1 MIEMCSETTPPRI
14 SFSSDLGH
22 EDVEPV
28 GHHESRSDASLLDIN
43 CDFEFSFTSSCG
55 GHESSSADELFS
67 HGVILPTQPRVI
79 GSQKPAKGTEK
90 NPSFSL
96 LPPLPNPKKESAKEA
111 MVVSSDNMQQKP
123 QSSKSFWG
131 FKRSSSLNCE
141 NKRSLLCS
149 LPLLLRSN
157 STGSAPN
164 PKRSLFKDFYRQSS
178 KQQPSIS
185 MAKSASVSSS
195 SSSSSNSNPYTV
207 QQKLSLKKNHGG
219 SYNANNGVRIIPV
232 LNVPPPYISKGTAK
246 FFGLGSFLHHG
257 KDKKSKK

>member
-1 MIEMCSETTPPRI
+1 MCSETSPPRI

-22 EDVEPV
+22 EDIEPV
-28 GHHESRSDASLLDIN
+28 GHHQSRRDTSLLDMN

-67 HGVILPTQPRVI
+67 HGVILPTQPRSRVF
-79 GSQKPAKGTEK
+79 GSPKPAKGCEK
-90 NPSFSL
+90 NQSFSL
-96 LPPLPNPKKESAKEA
+96 LPPLPSPKKDGDKEA
-111 MVVSSDNMQQKP
+111 MVVSSDMEEQKP

-141 NKRSLLCS
+141 NKTSLLCS

-157 STGSAPN
+157 STGSVSN
-164 PKRSLFKDFYRQSS
+164 PKRSLSKDLNKQGS
-178 KQQPSIS
+178 KKQPSIS

-195 SSSSSNSNPYTV
+195 SSSSSISNPYTV
-207 QQKLSLKKNHGG
+207 LQKPPSKKNNGG
-219 SYNANNGVRIIPV
+219 SYANGVRIIPV
-232 LNVPPPYISKGTAK
+232 INVPPPYISKGTAK

-257 KDKKSKK
+257 KDKRKK